1 MCGITAYLGKNQC
14 FNYLINSLK
23 MLQNRGYDSAGI
35 ATLLNNDIKLVKYAS
50 DNESAINKLQKNQL
64 LESGNIGVAHT
75 RWATHGPKTDL
86 NAHPH
91 LDYTGR
97 FALVHNGIIENY
109 SILKKDLMQKGVT
122 FKSDTDTEVIV
133 NLISFNFHQSNNLEL
148 AIQQTI
154 EQMTGT
160 WGIVLIDK
168 ESPNQIFLTRHG
180 SPLLIGKSEDNL
192 IITSEISGFCNYINN
207 YTVVKNNDLI
217 HIKLDND
224 QFKMNKINSYT
235 FTQLDHKEIQLTP
248 EPYDFWTLKEIM
260 EQPQSVMRALNYG
273 ARIKDDYN
281 VNLGGLNSMKDELLE
296 VNNLIIL
303 GCGTSL
309 HAALIGKVFMDELEN
324 FDSVHV
330 FDGAEFSK
338 KCIPRKGKT
347 ALLLLSQSGETQDL
361 HRCIKIGRDYD
372 LIIMSVVNVV
382 DSMIAREADCGVY
395 LNAGREVAVA
405 STKAFTSQLVI
416 LNLIAIWFSQNFIKH
431 SMVCKKMINDLRN
444 LSSDVQDAI
453 QLCQNNNLISNL
465 AKQIIESKHKTMFV
479 LGKGQHKEIAREAAL
494 KIKEIAYI
502 HAEGYSGSALKH
514 GPFALIDDN
523 MPIIFV
529 APNDE
534 TYSKMLNSAEEVKA
548 RNAHTIFITDHP
560 TENSSKLDQIIRIPF
575 NKTFSGLLSIV
586 VLQMLAYYLSVNQ
599 GINPDFPKNL
609 AKVVTVE

>member
-14 FNYLINSLK
+14 FTYLLNSLK

-35 ATLLNNDIKLVKYAS
+35 ATLLDKDIKLVKYAS
-50 DNESAINKLQKNQL
+50 DNESAINKLQKNPL
-64 LESGNIGVAHT
+64 LESGNIGIAHT

-109 SILKKDLMQKGVT
+109 SSLKKDLIQKGVT

-133 NLISFNFHQSNNLEL
+133 NLISFNFQQNNNLEL
-148 AIQQTI
+148 AIQQTT

-217 HIKLDND
+217 HIKLEND
-224 QFKMNKINSYT
+224 EFKMNKINSYT
-235 FTQLDHKEIQLTP
+235 FTHLDNKEIQLTP

-260 EQPQSVMRALNYG
+260 EQPQSIMRALNYG

-382 DSMIAREADCGVY
+382 DSMIARESDCGVY

-444 LSSDVQDAI
+444 LSSDVQETI
-453 QLCQNNNLISNL
+453 QLCQNKDMISNL

-479 LGKGQHKEIAREAAL
+479 LGKGQFKEIAREGAL

-514 GPFALIDDN
+514 GPFALIEDN

-560 TENSSKLDQIIRIPF
+560 TENSSKLDKIIRIPY

>member
-1 MCGITAYLGKNQC
+1 MCGITAYLGKNSC
-14 FNYLINSLK
+14 FDYLLNSLK

-35 ATLLNNDIKLVKYAS
+35 ATILDNNIKLIKYAS
-50 DNESAINKLQKNQL
+50 DSESAINKLQKNKL
-64 LESGNIGVAHT
+64 SKSGNIGIAHT

-86 NAHPH
+86 NSHPH
-91 LDYTGR
+91 LDYTER

-109 SILKKDLMQKGVT
+109 SVLKKSLIQNGVI

-133 NLISFNFHQSNNLEL
+133 NLISYNFKNTNNLEL
-148 AIQQTI
+148 SIQQAT
-154 EQMTGT
+154 EKMTGT
-160 WGIVLIDK
+160 WGFVLIDRK
-168 ESPNQIFLTRHG
+168 TPNQIFLTRHG

-192 IITSEISGFCNYINN
+192 IVTSEISGFCNYINN

-217 HIKLDND
+217 NIKFEDD
-224 QFKMNKINSYT
+224 KFIMNKINQYV
-235 FTQLDHKEIQLTP
+235 FTQLENKEVRLTP
-248 EPYDFWTLKEIM
+248 KPYEFWTLKEIM
-260 EQPQSVMRALNYG
+260 EQPQSIMRALNYA

-324 FDSVHV
+324 FDNVHV

-405 STKAFTSQLVI
+405 STKAFTSQLVV

-444 LSSDVQDAI
+444 LSSDVQDTI
-453 QLCQNNNLISNL
+453 KLCQNNNMISNL
-465 AKQIIESKHKTMFV
+465 SKQIIESKHKTMFV
-479 LGKGQHKEIAREAAL
+479 LGKGQFKEIAREAAL

-514 GPFALIDDN
+514 GPFALIEDN

-560 TENSSKLDQIIRIPF
+560 TENSKKLDQIIRIPS